1 MSAEIKIVF
10 TGTVGAGKTTA
21 IASVS
26 DRPPVATDALA
37 TDDTGERKPTTTVA
51 LDYGEMRLPDG
62 DKLRLYGT
70 PGQRR
75 FRFMWEILA
84 EGALGFVILVD
95 NSRSA
100 PLQDLAGY
108 LDNFRP
114 WIERSAAV
122 VGVTHGEC
130 CHGPDLDRYHEFLAE
145 REAAHP
151 VMFTDPRQ
159 PRHVLTLM
167 DTLLAALEF
176 SPAAAADGASGS

>member
-1 MSAEIKIVF
+1 VSAEIKIVF

-37 TDDTGERKPTTTVA
+37 TDDTGALKPTTTVA

-70 PGQRR
+70 PGQHR

-84 EGALGFVILVD
+84 KGALGFVILVD
-95 NSRSA
+95 NTRPS
-100 PLQDLAGY
+100 PLEDLAGY
-108 LDNFRP
+108 LDNFGP

-122 VGVTHGEC
+122 VGVTHGEYC
-130 CHGPDLDRYHEFLAE
+130 RGPDLEQYHEFISR

-159 PRHVLTLM
+159 PRHVITLM

-176 SPAAAADGASGS
+176 STASADGAPET